1 MIAAYPS
8 DSSRQGSPY
17 GLAIEPSGRFLYVAN
32 GNSRAISAFTIDN
45 STGVLTPL
53 SGNPVATGSDPGGPF
68 VHPTGKFLYVSN
80 GGDGTIS
87 GYTID
92 STSGALTL
100 IGGSPFAATNSGM
113 IGIYNIAF
121 SN

>member
-1 MIAAYPS
+1 MIARYPS
-8 DSSRQGSPY
+8 DSSRQGSPN
-17 GLAIEPSGRFLYVAN
+17 GLAIEPSGRFLYVTN
-32 GNSRAISAFTIDN
+32 DNSQAISAFSIDN

-53 SGNPVATGSDPGGPF
+53 SGTPVATGLYPGGPYL
-68 VHPTGKFLYVSN
+68 HPTGKFLYVTN

-87 GYTID
+87 GYTIN

-100 IGGSPFAATNSGM
+100 ISGSPFAATNSGM

>member
-1 MIAAYPS
+1 MIIRRPS
-8 DSSRQGSPY
+8 FS
-17 GLAIEPSGRFLYVAN
+17 
-32 GNSRAISAFTIDN
+32 IDN

-53 SGNPVATGSDPGGPF
+53 SGTPVATGLYPGGPYL
-68 VHPTGKFLYVSN
+68 HPTGKFLYVTN

-87 GYTID
+87 GYTIN

-100 IGGSPFAATNSGM
+100 ISGSPFAATNSGM